1 MEEIIE
7 KARANMRRGASL
19 LLAALLLLSLAG
31 CGGVPEEEYNA
42 VRAERDALQAE
53 LLELKNSQPPEEPEE
68 REYVYAKISG
78 TFTATVCALL
88 PDNVTSFTTP
98 MTAAVHAFQSPP
110 FVIYSDEITEQLE
123 VGKTYV
129 FEIKEEIV
137 RMTWTAYEYAAQE
150 ADLDDVASMFFGSLR
165 YSVLR
170 EAGEGDIGCDSVDL
184 TVKLLE

>member
-7 KARANMRRGASL
+7 KARANMKRGASL

-53 LLELKNSQPPEEPEE
+53 LLELKNSRTPEEPE
-68 REYVYAKISG
+68 REYVYAKING

-88 PDNVTSFTTP
+88 PDNDTNFTTP
-98 MTAAVHAFQSPP
+98 LTAAVHTFQTPP
-110 FVIYSDEITEQLE
+110 FVIYSGEITEQLE

-129 FEIKEEIV
+129 FEIKEETV

-150 ADLDDVASMFFGSLR
+150 ADLDDLVSMFFGSLR

-170 EAGEGDIGCDSVDL
+170 EAGKGDTGLESVDY
-184 TVKLLE
+184 TVELLE